1 MPKSNVHEMA
11 EETKDAG
18 AGLGFDDDMFKNG
31 PKRKNTEAG
40 KGKASSGHLGDDVG
54 TKKSEGDGQSER
66 KSNAMSNSMVE
77 KYSDY

>member
-18 AGLGFDDDMFKNG
+18 AKIKFDEDLFNKE

-54 TKKSEGDGQSER
+54 SKKSEGDEKSVN
-66 KSNAMSNSMVE
+66 KSNAMSNSMIE
-77 KYSDY
+77 RYSDY